1 MKLNELS
8 IAKTLNRLLSY
19 ERQGRRSG
27 SVVHSGGQ
35 LIKEFPDEQIPAEIH
50 VAMAEQK
57 RKIPLARNSACP
69 CGSGKRFKKCHWEK
83 PEKAVIA

>member
-1 MKLNELS
+1 MNTGLRRKKLRAMFKL
-8 IAKTLNRLLSY
+8 KTKAQRQRSRLTLT
-19 ERQGRRSG
+19 RQ
-27 SVVHSGGQ
+27 V
-35 LIKEFPDEQIPAEIH
+35 IFPFPDDQIPAEIH

-83 PEKAVIA
+83 PGKAAMA